1 MPNELK
7 HRQKSAW
14 LVPAIVAAVAAI
26 LITAVIALGRDGEPS
41 EDDSEAARPAPDN
54 PTDVQEPDQPD
65 LTEVER
71 RDDEDPLAAGPV
83 DAPVALVVFSD
94 YQCPFCAKWNDETLP
109 LLREHVESGDL
120 RVEWRDVNVFGS
132 ASERAA
138 KASYAAALQGK
149 FWEYHDELFA
159 DGEHRTETQLSE
171 EALITLAEDL
181 DLDPD
186 RFATD
191 FASAETAKE
200 IDDNAQLGMDLG
212 AHSTPAFLMG
222 GQPIMGAQPS
232 QVFLDAFQDA
242 LDTAE

>member
-26 LITAVIALGRDGEPS
+26 LITAVIALDRDGGSS
-41 EDDSEAARPAPDN
+41 EDDPEAARPVPDN
-54 PTDVQEPDQPD
+54 PTDVQGPDQPD

-159 DGEHRTETQLSE
+159 DGEHRSQAQLSE
-171 EALITLAEDL
+171 EALTTLAEDL

-212 AHSTPAFLMG
+212 AHSTPAFLLG

-242 LDTAE
+242 LDAAE

>member
-1 MPNELK
+1 MPNEHK

-71 RDDEDPLAAGPV
+71 RDDEDPLVAGPV

-109 LLREHVESGDL
+109 LLMEHVESGDL

-159 DGEHRTETQLSE
+159 GGEHRSQTQLSE

-191 FASAETAKE
+191 FASAETAEE
-200 IDDNAQLGMDLG
+200 IDNNAQLGMDLG
-212 AHSTPAFLMG
+212 AHSTPAFLLG